1 MLLSTINPSGSLQA
15 AEQGGAGGSNFLLLG
30 LMLVVVIVFLV
41 LPMRRQKKAR
51 QQMQE
56 RQQAMTPGTR
66 VMTQFGVFGTI
77 VSIDREANRAV
88 IEVAPK
94 TEITVHLGAVTT
106 VLDQNGQVPGT
117 PEAARAAA
125 AQGVTDQPQQGTG
138 EFQGEASQSGPGFGS
153 SAPAA
158 ENDPRLNGE
167 PIQDERSQGFR
178 DESQSGYREDRP
190 EGDDNF
196 GSSR

>member
-1 MLLSTINPSGSLQA
+1 MLLSTINSTGSLQA
-15 AEQGGAGGSNFLLLG
+15 ADQGGGGGSNFLLLG

-56 RQQAMTPGTR
+56 RQNAMSPGTR

-106 VLDQNGQVPGT
+106 VLDDNGQVPGT

-125 AQGVTDQPQQGTG
+125 AQGVAEEP
-138 EFQGEASQSGPGFGS
+138 QSGSGAFGNES
-153 SAPAA
+153 AA
-158 ENDPRLNGE
+158 ESGLGSTSTSAENGPRLNGE
-167 PIQDERSQGFR
+167 PSDETTRGLGEQDGT
-178 DESQSGYREDRP
+178 GYRDDPR
-190 EGDDNF
+190 GDDPT
-196 GSSR
+196 GSNR

>member
-1 MLLSTINPSGSLQA
+1 MLLSTINSTGSLQA
-15 AEQGGAGGSNFLLLG
+15 AEGGGGGSNFLLLG
-30 LMLVVVIVFLV
+30 LMLVVVVVFLV

-51 QQMQE
+51 QQMAE
-56 RQQAMTPGTR
+56 RQEAMVPGTR

-77 VSIDREANRAV
+77 VSVDRAANRAV

-106 VLDQNGQVPGT
+106 VLDENGQIPGT

-125 AQGVTDQPQQGTG
+125 ENGVT
-138 EFQGEASQSGPGFGS
+138 E
-153 SAPAA
+153 PAA
-158 ENDPRLNGE
+158 DAQDRPAQNPTDPRYDAGSTASGESAPRLNGE
-167 PIQDERSQGFR
+167 VTDG
-178 DESQSGYREDRP
+178 DDAAGYRQDGSEGYRDDR
-190 EGDDNF
+190 GDDHPR

>member
-1 MLLSTINPSGSLQA
+1 MLHSTINSSGSLQA
-15 AEQGGAGGSNFLLLG
+15 AGEGGAGGSNFLLLG
-30 LMLVVVIVFLV
+30 LMLVVVVVFLV

-77 VSIDREANRAV
+77 VSVDREANRAV

-106 VLDQNGQVPGT
+106 VLDDNGQLPGT

-125 AQGVTDQPQQGTG
+125 AQGVSNESGSADRYD
-138 EFQGEASQSGPGFGS
+138 EAARRDNDFGS
-153 SAPAA
+153 PAQ
-158 ENDPRLNGE
+158 DGPRLNGE
-167 PIQDERSQGFR
+167 DAPENRSTGFR
-178 DESQSGYREDRP
+178 DDGRDGYRSDRP
-190 EGDDNF
+190 EGDDNV
-196 GSSR
+196 GPTR